1 MLLFRRLVVRRVTMR
16 SAALATIVVL
26 LMGTAT
32 LTAFEKRAW
41 SASEPLPP
49 SAQDHEN
56 PGALSLSVPSPDL
69 SRLIASG
76 AVDPARVAA
85 SGSAG
90 FSIRRTG
97 PLRPDG
103 DARDFVRSL
112 KRRSDAGDGTA
123 SYDIFLAV
131 LDCRRLYDQ
140 VPAIEDDDA
149 ARRLGEC
156 ESLLGDAAL
165 TDVDWLSRAVA
176 QGSLEAKL
184 LYAINP
190 AYSLA
195 GGATAYLADPDAVQ
209 KWRETSRRYL
219 EEAVSYGSQDALLLL
234 SNAYGAGVIVGQDRV
249 AQFAYALA
257 AQQIA
262 PIDGFQQGYG
272 SLRRSM
278 TIEEQRSAEL
288 RAQTIRESCCKR

>member
-1 MLLFRRLVVRRVTMR
+1 MKRHSTVIAGIL
-16 SAALATIVVL
+16 VL
-26 LMGTAT
+26 LIAAAT
-32 LTAFEKRAW
+32 LTASKRQALSV
-41 SASEPLPP
+41 SAPLTHG
-49 SAQDHEN
+49 AQDREH
-56 PGALSLSVPSPDL
+56 PDALHGSVPSANL

-76 AVDPARVAA
+76 AVDPTRVEA

-123 SYDIFLAV
+123 SYDIFLTV
-131 LDCRRLYDQ
+131 LDCRRRYEQ

-165 TDVDWLSRAVA
+165 ADPDWLSRAVE

-184 LYAINP
+184 LYSMNP
-190 AYSLA
+190 AYSLP
-195 GGATAYLADPDAVQ
+195 GGATAYLADPGAVQ
-209 KWRETSRRYL
+209 KWRDASRRYL
-219 EEAVSYGSQDALLLL
+219 EEAVSYGSQDAMLLL
-234 SNAYGAGVIVGQDRV
+234 STAYGAGVIVGQDRV
-249 AQFAYALA
+249 AQLAYALA
-257 AQQIA
+257 AQKLA
-262 PIDGFQQGYG
+262 PIAGFEEGYG
-272 SLRRSM
+272 PLRRSL
-278 TIEEQRSAEL
+278 TPEKQQSAEV
-288 RAQTIRESCCKR
+288 RAQTILEKCCKR

>member
-1 MLLFRRLVVRRVTMR
+1 MVTMR
-16 SAALATIVVL
+16 SAVLATIVVL
-26 LMGTAT
+26 LIGAAT
-32 LTAFEKRAW
+32 LTAFEKRGL
-41 SASEPLPP
+41 SASEPLTP

-56 PGALSLSVPSPDL
+56 PDALSGSVPSPDL

-76 AVDPARVAA
+76 AVDPARVEA

-123 SYDIFLAV
+123 SYDIFLTV
-131 LDCRRLYDQ
+131 LDCRRRYEQ

-165 TDVDWLSRAVA
+165 ADTDWLSKAVE

-190 AYSLA
+190 AYSLP
-195 GGATAYLADPDAVQ
+195 GGATAYLADPGAVQ
-209 KWRETSRRYL
+209 KWREASRRYL
-219 EEAVSYGSQDALLLL
+219 EEAVSYGSQDAMLLL
-234 SNAYGAGVIVGQDRV
+234 STAYGAGVIVGQDRV

-262 PIDGFQQGYG
+262 PIAGFEEGYG
-272 SLRRSM
+272 PLRRSL
-278 TIEEQRSAEL
+278 TLDEQRSAEL